1 MKEIKGGR
9 RGDHREEII
18 LRIVLNNVRID
29 QCQYTVKKQTLPGRE
44 EFG

>member
-18 LRIVLNNVRID
+18 LSIVLNNVRID
-29 QCQYTVKKQTLPGRE
+29 QCQYTVKKG
-44 EFG
+44 